1 MSGLLAKQPLLSDQ
15 DRPLLIAASGGA
27 GHISAMSA
35 LIDSFQK
42 EGVHLETIRPIYE
55 NQTVTWQRFLLQQQI
70 QMPALLH
77 LEEIYGLLGWTY
89 PFPHF
94 PSELFLQKELEL
106 LYHNNQSPRLYYDM
120 LLDFHPAGYDY
131 AAIWNCLQRKGDP
144 VALRK
149 LIDLQEMMQGQS
161 EASVRRQI
169 FHVLQE
175 AHRENRPYS
184 NIISTQPLGVAEICE
199 AMILYEKE
207 CMLDENVHSSML
219 LHHYVTDLP
228 SRHAIHFFSPLKA
241 LSAEMKR
248 KVVLH
253 LVGDEKDLHPF
264 IESLLGK
271 EHFHDIV
278 YHDYLHNPLVR
289 KEFKEFKETPKK
301 QIYHQKTAVIMLGS
315 QASYDVLAYL
325 RILLQHEYTIYLVGC
340 AVHKDLVQE
349 IEKEV
354 ENQGSTFKN
363 VKILD
368 YLPAAQLCNLFKQ
381 ADLLIL
387 KGGGLTVMEQLAL
400 EHPRNQKI
408 FFHYPC
414 SSMEALSSGIPW
426 EDANIQIAKSI
437 LTEKNIDVFQ
447 TNPKLFEHMLSTI

>member
-1 MSGLLAKQPLLSDQ
+1 
-15 DRPLLIAASGGA
+15 
-27 GHISAMSA
+27 
-35 LIDSFQK
+35 
-42 EGVHLETIRPIYE
+42 
-55 NQTVTWQRFLLQQQI
+55 
-70 QMPALLH
+70 
-77 LEEIYGLLGWTY
+77 
-89 PFPHF
+89 
-94 PSELFLQKELEL
+94 
-106 LYHNNQSPRLYYDM
+106 
-120 LLDFHPAGYDY
+120 
-131 AAIWNCLQRKGDP
+131 
-144 VALRK
+144 
-149 LIDLQEMMQGQS
+149 
-161 EASVRRQI
+161 
-169 FHVLQE
+169 
-175 AHRENRPYS
+175 
-184 NIISTQPLGVAEICE
+184 
-199 AMILYEKE
+199 
-207 CMLDENVHSSML
+207 
-219 LHHYVTDLP
+219 
-228 SRHAIHFFSPLKA
+228 
-241 LSAEMKR
+241 
-248 KVVLH
+248 
-253 LVGDEKDLHPF
+253 
-264 IESLLGK
+264 
-271 EHFHDIV
+271 
-278 YHDYLHNPLVR
+278 
-289 KEFKEFKETPKK
+289 
-301 QIYHQKTAVIMLGS
+301 MLGS